1 MHTIT
6 QLTQGSTEW
15 HAHRAKHFNASEA
28 SAMLGISPYQTRSD
42 LLKAKSTG
50 ITPEVDSAKQRLF
63 DAGHAA
69 EAAARPNAEQI
80 IGEDLYPITA
90 TLEVDGLNLS
100 ASYDGAVISEEVC
113 WENKHENV
121 NLLDS
126 LSRAI
131 IPEQYHPQLEQQL
144 LVLGA
149 EKVLFTASSVDGTIK
164 GYAWYTSIPEMRQR
178 LIGGWHQFSEDLA
191 NYSAPE
197 PVEAKPIGKTPETLP
212 ALHIEVTGM
221 VAASNLA
228 AYKEHALT
236 VFAGINRELTTDH
249 HFADAEKTIKW
260 CGEVED
266 RLQAAK
272 QHALSQTASIDQLF
286 KAIDD
291 ISAEARRTRLE
302 LDKLVKARKESI
314 RGEIVADGI
323 AQATK
328 HMQSL
333 NDRLG
338 KSLMPPVHADF
349 GGVIKGKRSIDSIR
363 EAVSNELARV
373 KIESNAIADRI
384 QININT
390 LNKAPEYAFLFADIA
405 TLVLRASDDLEAV
418 IQNRISAHEAKEAAR
433 IEAERQ
439 RIATQERI
447 KAEAAAKTRA
457 DAEIAAARAA
467 QEVQSA
473 SVAAEQ
479 VERIVPA
486 PDVAPVKSTVVAMP
500 VRAPAPTTP
509 PTLRLGQIGE
519 RLGFNLTADF
529 LKNLGFEPAATDKN
543 SKLFHEADFPL
554 ICMRLVSHIQHVQTQ
569 LAA

>member
-28 SAMLGISPYQTRSD
+28 SAMLGISQYQTRSD

-191 NYSAPE
+191 NYTAPE
-197 PVEAKPIGKTPETLP
+197 AAEPKPIGKTPETLP
-212 ALHIEVTGM
+212 ALNIEVTGM
-221 VAASNLA
+221 VTASNLA

-260 CGEVED
+260 CGDVED

-338 KSLMPPVHADF
+338 RSLMPPVHADF

-373 KIESNAIADRI
+373 KIESNAIA
-384 QININT
+384 
-390 LNKAPEYAFLFADIA
+390 
-405 TLVLRASDDLEAV
+405 
-418 IQNRISAHEAKEAAR
+418 
-433 IEAERQ
+433 
-439 RIATQERI
+439 ERI
-447 KAEAAAKTRA
+447 KAEAAAQARA
-457 DAEIAAARAA
+457 DAEIAAATAKARAEA
-467 QEVQSA
+467 QADAEDKRA
-473 SVAAEQ
+473 SGEAIARAQTVSVRLVESSMFVHEPVGQPAVVTAAIEMRDAQ
-479 VERIVPA
+479 IDRDSVTGPPA
-486 PDVAPVKSTVVAMP
+486 LK
-500 VRAPAPTTP
+500 
-509 PTLRLGQIGE
+509 LGQIAD
-519 RLGFNLTADF
+519 RLGFNLTAEF
-529 LKNLGFEPAATDKN
+529 LRHLGFEPAATDKN
-543 SKLFHEADFPL
+543 AKLYHEHSFTF
-554 ICMRLVSHIQHVQTQ
+554 ICAAIVDHIQKVQASQ
-569 LAA
+569 AA